1 RHSDEAI
8 GDRYELPSER
18 AYAETCAAIATM
30 QWAWRMFQATGGAK
44 YLDVFERVL
53 FNAYAVGLSADGRA
67 FFYDNPLQRRPDHE
81 QRSGAE
87 TGGELLR
94 RPWFGCACCPPNI
107 VRWMAQLG
115 DHVAAERDGAL
126 HIATYTGA
134 RIETPSIA
142 LAMETD
148 YPWDG
153 DVRVVVERASGE
165 PYAIRLRVPAWA
177 RSVTASVN
185 GLPVE
190 GDEDEWLTV
199 ERVWA
204 AGDELRLGIPMPV
217 RAHGSHPYL
226 DATRGAVSV
235 ARGPLVYC
243 VEQQDCPVPVDDL
256 VVSPER
262 IAGAAVERSRDELP
276 GAVVLRMTAEAAV
289 PPSAELYP
297 ELPSERPAPGRTVPV
312 AFVPHFLWGNR
323 RPEAMRVWVRN
334 A

>member
-1 RHSDEAI
+1 
-8 GDRYELPSER
+8 
-18 AYAETCAAIATM
+18 
-30 QWAWRMFQATGGAK
+30 
-44 YLDVFERVL
+44 
-53 FNAYAVGLSADGRA
+53 
-67 FFYDNPLQRRPDHE
+67 
-81 QRSGAE
+81 
-87 TGGELLR
+87 
-94 RPWFGCACCPPNI
+94 
-107 VRWMAQLG
+107 
-115 DHVAAERDGAL
+115 
-126 HIATYTGA
+126 
-134 RIETPSIA
+134 
-142 LAMETD
+142 METD

-190 GDEDEWLTV
+190 GAEDGWLTV

-297 ELPSERPAPGRTVPV
+297 ELPSER
-312 AFVPHFLWGNR
+312 R
-323 RPEAMRVWVRN
+323 RPAGRFRWPSSPTSSGATASPRPCAYGSETRDPRVN
-334 A
+334 P